1 MWTPRDLLKLA
12 NAAIDYRYLLDR
24 GYPQKPSLDLVMAR
38 YSLSSESKLALYRC
52 VHTSVLSDMVRAKMV
67 WPRKLS
73 KYDGIVVD
81 FYNVTLTALAAYLGQ
96 PLFLCD
102 DCLVRDVRGSKVR
115 SSEREAFMQIIR
127 TLADLLLCL
136 GLKRVVIVADKRVSW
151 SAEHVSYLRKLLEN
165 RGVSVEAMLSDRTD
179 SRVILR
185 ANSEL
190 YPIASTDIVIIERAR
205 AVVPLAN
212 ILCARLGA
220 KPLFDFASLFNTPCD
235 NALSYSESCVE
246 S

>member
-1 MWTPRDLLKLA
+1 MWTQKDLLKLA

-24 GYPQKPSLDLVMAR
+24 GYPQKPSLDLVVAR
-38 YSLSSESKLALYRC
+38 YGLSSEFKLALYRC
-52 VHTSVLSDMVRAKMV
+52 VHTSVLSDMVRAKMI
-67 WPRKLS
+67 WPRELS
-73 KYDGIVVD
+73 EYGVIVVD

-115 SSEREAFMQIIR
+115 SSEREAFMQIIKA
-127 TLADLLLCL
+127 LAELLLCL
-136 GLKRVVIVADKRVSW
+136 GLKRVVVVADKRVSW
-151 SAEHVSYLRKLLEN
+151 SAEHISYLRKLLED
-165 RGVSVEAMLSDRTD
+165 RGISVEAMLSDRTD
-179 SRVILR
+179 SGVLLH

-190 YPIASTDIVIIERAR
+190 CPVASTDIVIIERAK

-220 KPLFDFASLFNTPCD
+220 KPLFDFASLFNTPCSE
-235 NALSYSESCVE
+235 ALSYSESCVE